1 MLQKRFDYRTIAEI
15 TQLSADAIEA
25 LAAQCRFND
34 CRHQKE
40 PGCAGRAAIEHDEVD
55 AQRVANFLKL
65 SDEVAGAANK
75 LATRLAQ
82 KADAKVQNKAM
93 YKRIDE
99 KYGRH

>member
-1 MLQKRFDYRTIAEI
+1 M
-15 TQLSADAIEA
+15 
-25 LAAQCRFND
+25 
-34 CRHQKE
+34 
-40 PGCAGRAAIEHDEVD
+40 D